1 MFAGAPHHVT
11 QRGNHREPV
20 FFAPG
25 DQAAY
30 LGLLRDYAALHN
42 VDVVAYCLMTNH
54 VHHVVIPSTA
64 EALHRVFKSVHGRYA
79 QRVNRIRSLKGH
91 LWQGR
96 YNSSVLDQNYFVN
109 AVRYVELNPVR
120 ARMVRR
126 AEDYDWSSAAT
137 HCGLRNDFV
146 VDCSKR
152 QPLLAATADWSD
164 WLAQGVDDRSLAALR
179 RTCKQ
184 NLPCGGDEFIG
195 KLEQLTGRQLGL
207 CAHGGSRRRQGKA
220 GSR

>member
-1 MFAGAPHHVT
+1 MFY
-11 QRGNHREPV
+11 
-20 FFAPG
+20 APG

-30 LGLLRDYAALHN
+30 LGLLHDYAALHN

-79 QRVNRIRSLKGH
+79 QRVNRMRSLKGH

-96 YNSSVLDQNYFVN
+96 YNSSVLDPNYFVN

-137 HCGLRNDFV
+137 HCGLRNDLV

-164 WLAQGVDDRSLAALR
+164 WLAQGVDDQSLAALR
-179 RTCKQ
+179 STCGQ
-184 NLPCGGDEFIG
+184 NLPCGSEEFVG
-195 KLEQLTGRQLGL
+195 KLEKLTGRQLRL
-207 CAHGGSRRRQGKA
+207 CAHGGSRRRRGKA
-220 GSR
+220 RSR